1 MAQRKLKESITSAL
15 KSRKFI
21 LSILLVVGATL
32 GLFTGDVTWGQWLN
46 FSQIILAI
54 YGVSNVGEHFSNSI
68 KHKSDN
74 EKKKKEIELQ
84 IEKQKT

>member
-1 MAQRKLKESITSAL
+1 MAQGNLKQSIKSAL

-32 GLFTGDVTWGQWLN
+32 GLLTGDVTWEQWLN

-68 KHKSDN
+68 KHKSNN

-84 IEKQKT
+84 IEKQKN